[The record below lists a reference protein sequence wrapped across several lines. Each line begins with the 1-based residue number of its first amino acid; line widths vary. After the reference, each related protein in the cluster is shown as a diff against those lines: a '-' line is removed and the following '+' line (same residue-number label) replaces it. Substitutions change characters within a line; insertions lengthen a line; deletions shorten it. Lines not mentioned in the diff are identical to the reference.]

1 MAYYPGQKV
10 GYKQPRKITLPKIV
24 VVVGIIAAIYFGLI
38 FIPPYYSYYRATSIM
53 KDEGSKAY
61 SLRHQKEGWVEL
73 ENKIHRKVRN
83 RLLDTLKIPSEQL
96 TVIVKKLQK
105 SIKIHAEWTVYAR
118 WPIVGKESKL
128 HFKET
133 VNTDLR

>member
-10 GYKQPRKITLPKIV
+10 RYKQPRKITPAK
-24 VVVGIIAAIYFGLI
+24 VGLLVGVLAAIYFGLV
-38 FIPPYYSYYRATSIM
+38 FVPPYYSYYRATSIM

-73 ENKIHRKVRN
+73 ENKIHRRVRN
-83 RLLDTLKIPSEQL
+83 RLLDILKIPSEQL
-96 TVIVKKLQK
+96 TVIVKKMPK

-118 WPIVGKESKL
+118 WPMVSKESKL